1 MASIRKR
8 GRGYQ
13 ITVSN
18 GRDIH
23 DKQILETTTWV
34 PDPDKTEKQN
44 QKALDAFAIDFER
57 KVKSGMFLQGEKI
70 TFLEFSERW
79 MHDYATLQLDET
91 TTSIYQILLDTHI
104 LPAIGHLKL
113 SKIQPVHMNKLYK
126 EMSEHRLDGKDGGY
140 SPTTIKRV
148 HALISSILS
157 TAAQWNVILSNP
169 CERVKPPKQ
178 LRDTSDIQYFTEEE
192 TAAFLQ
198 FLSDG
203 TNAGEI
209 KLQYNIFYQIAIFC
223 GLRRGESIAL
233 LWSDIDFE
241 AKTMSITKSTSI
253 VKGKAVTKSTKTK
266 SSVRTIS
273 SPDHI
278 LELLREYRA
287 EYDSYRYTIGSLWA
301 GEDHIFIQWN
311 GVQMYPSTPSATFKK
326 LIHSYNETHE
336 DKLPDI
342 RLHDLRHTSAT
353 LLISQNV
360 DVKTVSSRLGHA
372 QTSTTMNIY
381 AHALKKKDV
390 AAAEALENLL
400 IKRA

>member
-1 MASIRKR
+1 M
-8 GRGYQ
+8 
-13 ITVSN
+13 
-18 GRDIH
+18 
-23 DKQILETTTWV
+23 
-34 PDPDKTEKQN
+34 
-44 QKALDAFAIDFER
+44 
-57 KVKSGMFLQGEKI
+57 
-70 TFLEFSERW
+70 
-79 MHDYATLQLDET
+79 
-91 TTSIYQILLDTHI
+91 
-104 LPAIGHLKL
+104 
-113 SKIQPVHMNKLYK
+113 PV
-126 EMSEHRLDGKDGGY
+126 G
-140 SPTTIKRV
+140 
-148 HALISSILS
+148 ISSVLS
-157 TAAQWNVILSNP
+157 VLCSVRMDSTRFAKYGTLLP
-169 CERVKPPKQ
+169 M
-178 LRDTSDIQYFTEEE
+178 
-192 TAAFLQ
+192 Q

-203 TNAGEI
+203 TEAGEI

-273 SPDHI
+273 IPDHI

-287 EYDSYRYTIGSLWA
+287 EYDSYRYTVGSLWA
-301 GEDHIFIQWN
+301 GDDHIFIQWN
-311 GVQMYPSTPSATFKK
+311 GAQMYPSTPSATFKK
-326 LIHSYNETHE
+326 LIHSYNAAHE

-381 AHALKKKDV
+381 AHALKKRTWQRPKPWR
-390 AAAEALENLL
+390 
-400 IKRA
+400 IC

>member
-34 PDPDKTEKQN
+34 PDPDKTEN

-273 SPDHI
+273 IPDHI
-278 LELLREYRA
+278 LELLPCR
-287 EYDSYRYTIGSLWA
+287 I
-301 GEDHIFIQWN
+301 
-311 GVQMYPSTPSATFKK
+311 
-326 LIHSYNETHE
+326 
-336 DKLPDI
+336 
-342 RLHDLRHTSAT
+342 
-353 LLISQNV
+353 
-360 DVKTVSSRLGHA
+360 
-372 QTSTTMNIY
+372 
-381 AHALKKKDV
+381 
-390 AAAEALENLL
+390 
-400 IKRA
+400 